1 MNSWPRR
8 DEDKLQS
15 DLTKC
20 LGAKAKQIKINLL
33 NDDCI
38 SISMLKVL
46 LYIGETED
54 SYHDFIN
61 KRSMLIIVALQFY
74 LKYFIKFDMFAKSVK

>member
-1 MNSWPRR
+1 
-8 DEDKLQS
+8 
-15 DLTKC
+15 
-20 LGAKAKQIKINLL
+20 
-33 NDDCI
+33 
-38 SISMLKVL
+38 MLKVL